1 MSDLNKRQAGV
12 QEITQMLYNVNFA
25 GTNSKEEF
33 TELQNNM
40 IQMLNQQKYSYGD
53 IENYFIGWGYQVPM
67 IKEIYKHL
75 TGLDPER
82 VNSTD
87 YLMNIPGCIPGFN
100 YGWGEGKGKKYKY
113 VFVITYKSGF
123 GVFGQVDDLVREL
136 IEYTLDLEEAF
147 SILDKNAKNIQT
159 CKSIITVPEKDIEN
173 NLKVP
178 YLCTDGPITQ
188 RVMFKGRTASLA
200 KAIDEIP
207 MQPHEVRAMLRT
219 AYDRAEITAQE
230 HKDLY
235 NYYTARFAD
244 DENSDP
250 NSDITKELEKQEINK
265 VKVETPKEAM
275 DNVKQDKTV
284 SIDLTNIA
292 DCIKRI
298 NEYLT
303 DSLTDIYE
311 KAKVTVNSLNF
322 TKKSSDTSVIEKTPQ
337 VDGQNPKQYFD
348 KTALFTVV
356 LDVQL
361 FEKSNVGIQPVLA
374 VFMLN
379 DKGDVTTSGEFKGV
393 NDELYALNLP
403 GIQKYFNDVSD
414 VENEKVVVKE

>member
-113 VFVITYKSGF
+113 VFVINYKSGF

-136 IEYTLDLEEAF
+136 IEYTLDLENAF
-147 SILDKNAKNIQT
+147 AILNSNAKNVQT
-159 CKSIITVPEKDIEN
+159 CKTIITVPEKDIVN
-173 NLKVP
+173 NLKTP

-207 MQPHEVRAMLRT
+207 MQANEVRAMLRT
-219 AYDRAEITAQE
+219 AYDRNEITAEE

-235 NYYTARFAD
+235 NYYVARFAEEEE
-244 DENSDP
+244 ENP
-250 NSDITKELEKQEINK
+250 NEDITKELEKQDIGK

-284 SIDLTNIA
+284 AIDLSNIA
-292 DCIKRI
+292 DCVKRI
-298 NEYLT
+298 SDYLT
-303 DSLTDIYE
+303 ESLTDIYE
-311 KAKVTVNSLNF
+311 KAKVAVNSLNF
-322 TKKSSDTSVIEKTPQ
+322 TKKNSDSNVIEKTPE

-361 FEKSNVGIQPVLA
+361 NEKSNVGTQPVLA

-379 DKGDVTTSGEFKGV
+379 SKGDVTTDGNFKGV
-393 NDELYALNLP
+393 NDELYPLNLS
-403 GIQKYFNDVSD
+403 GIENYFNVVSEAEEQP
-414 VENEKVVVKE
+414 VTKE

>member
-87 YLMNIPGCIPGFN
+87 YLMSIPGCIPGFN

-147 SILDKNAKNIQT
+147 SILDKNAKNIKT

-207 MQPHEVRAMLRT
+207 MQSHEVRAMLRT
-219 AYDRAEITAQE
+219 AYDRNEITADE

-235 NYYTARFAD
+235 NYYLARFAEEENT
-244 DENSDP
+244 DE
-250 NSDITKELEKQEINK
+250 NSDITKELEKQEISK

-284 SIDLTNIA
+284 SIDLSNIA

-311 KAKVTVNSLNF
+311 KAKVAVNSLNF
-322 TKKSSDTSVIEKTPQ
+322 TKKNSDSNVIEKTPE

-361 FEKSNVGIQPVLA
+361 LEKSNVGVQPVLA

-379 DKGDVTTSGEFKGV
+379 GKGDVTTDGNFKGV
-393 NDELYALNLP
+393 NDELYPLNLS
-403 GIQKYFNDVSD
+403 GIENYF
-414 VENEKVVVKE
+414 KVVSEAEEQPVTKE